1 MKSQKFF
8 LTNKINILPVL
19 NFCCVEQM
27 MTAMDALREGGLK
40 IAEITFRTACAP
52 EALRLAVEK
61 YPDFLVGAGP
71 VLNGEQAREA
81 IGIGAQFIVGP
92 GFSKEVQK
100 VCAERGVPYLPG
112 CVTPTEI
119 MHALACGVDVVKFF
133 PANIYGGIKAIRA
146 LSAAFP
152 QVRFIPTGGV
162 NAENME
168 EYLAFDKI
176 VAVGGSWMMQGDAK
190 EIARKARECVE
201 KAGKKQ

>member
-1 MKSQKFF
+1 M
-8 LTNKINILPVL
+8 
-19 NFCCVEQM
+19 
-27 MTAMDALREGGLK
+27 
-40 IAEITFRTACAP
+40 
-52 EALRLAVEK
+52 
-61 YPDFLVGAGP
+61 
-71 VLNGEQAREA
+71 
-81 IGIGAQFIVGP
+81 
-92 GFSKEVQK
+92 
-100 VCAERGVPYLPG
+100 
-112 CVTPTEI
+112 TPTEI
-119 MHALACGVDVVKFF
+119 MRALACGIDVVKFF

-201 KAGKKQ
+201 KAEKKQ

>member
-1 MKSQKFF
+1 
-8 LTNKINILPVL
+8 
-19 NFCCVEQM
+19 M

-40 IAEITFRTACAP
+40 IAEITFRTAIAP

-61 YPDFLVGAGP
+61 YPDFLVGAGT